1 MADTNKILKTRIV
14 LKNDTA
20 ENWRQSIGKVL
31 LKGEIGIEIDTKKFK
46 IGDGTSDWQ
55 TLPYANMSIEEIES
69 LFDEKAISIYEKEYN
84 GTTDGLNTVIT
95 EVTDPKN
102 GDILIASHVE
112 TISGEKKTISQ
123 TALIYDGS
131 KNTFVALNGNVNASN
146 VILDSNITMA
156 GNYTAVGN
164 LTKSQNGTATFETK
178 GKSVAEALQEIFTK
192 KLQPTIT
199 SQPAVTLTAAKNKA
213 YEVGESVTPTYS
225 ATLSAGSYTYG
236 PATGI
241 TATGWSVTNNLTGAD
256 KETLTTASGSFK
268 AITVTDNTN
277 YTITATATHGVGAVA
292 KDNVGGNSNP
302 EVKIAAGTKTKT
314 SAAITGYRSWFT
326 YVGTNNTDIV
336 NSSFVRGNIS
346 GGDKKCVNKGAAGN
360 NFNVD
365 LAIPAGTK
373 RVFVAIPASK
383 SKSLKSVIDVAGM
396 GLDVKDNFSKETVS
410 IEGANGATAINY
422 DVFIVENAAGLSA
435 TTYKFTF

>member
-1 MADTNKILKTRIV
+1 MAETLTGNKILKTRIV

-20 ENWRQSIGKVL
+20 ENWSNSTGVL
-31 LKGEIGIEIDTKKFK
+31 LKGEIGIEIDTRKFK

-55 TLPYANMSIEEIES
+55 ALPYANMSIEEIES

-95 EVTDPKN
+95 EVTNPKN

-178 GKSVAEALQEIFTK
+178 GKSVAEALQQIFTK

-199 SQPAVTLTAAKNKA
+199 AQPAVTLTASNNKA

-225 ATLSAGSYTYG
+225 ATLSKGSYTYG
-236 PATGI
+236 PDTGI
-241 TATGWSVTNNLTGAD
+241 TATSWSVTNNLTGAD
-256 KETLTTASGSFK
+256 KETLTTSSGSFK
-268 AITVTDNTN
+268 AITVTDSTN
-277 YTITATATHGVGAVA
+277 YTITATATHGAGAVA
-292 KDNVGGNSNP
+292 KDNVGGNSSP
-302 EVKIAAGTKTKT
+302 EVKIAAGSKSKT
-314 SAAITGYRSWFT
+314 SAAITGYRKPFW
-326 YVGTNNTDIV
+326 G
-336 NSSFVRGNIS
+336 
-346 GGDKKCVNKGAAGN
+346 
-360 NFNVD
+360 
-365 LAIPAGTK
+365 
-373 RVFVAIPASK
+373 
-383 SKSLKSVIDVAGM
+383 
-396 GLDVKDNFSKETVS
+396 
-410 IEGANGATAINY
+410 
-422 DVFIVENAAGLSA
+422 
-435 TTYKFTF
+435 

>member
-1 MADTNKILKTRIV
+1 MAETLTGNKILKTRIV

-20 ENWRQSIGKVL
+20 ENWSHSTGVL
-31 LKGEIGIEIDTKKFK
+31 LKGEIGIEIDTRKFK

-55 TLPYANMSIEEIES
+55 ALPYANMSIEEIES

-178 GKSVAEALQEIFTK
+178 GKSVAEALQQIFTK

-199 SQPAVTLTAAKNKA
+199 AQPAVTLTASNNKA

-225 ATLSAGSYTYG
+225 ATLSKGSYTYG
-236 PATGI
+236 PDTGI
-241 TATGWSVTNNLTGAD
+241 TATSWSVTNNLTGAD
-256 KETLTTASGSFK
+256 KETLTTSSGSFK
-268 AITVTDNTN
+268 AITVTDSTN
-277 YTITATATHGVGAVA
+277 YTITATATHGAGAVA
-292 KDNVGGNSNP
+292 KDNVGGNSSP
-302 EVKIAAGTKTKT
+302 EVKIAAGSKSKT
-314 SAAITGYRSWFT
+314 SAAITGYRKPFWGCKTEAQKLTLGSISSEQVRAMSNSGSSVGGVPT
-326 YVGTNNTDIV
+326 TLSVPVGTKQVFFFI
-336 NSSFVRGNIS
+336 
-346 GGDKKCVNKGAAGN
+346 K
-360 NFNVD
+360 
-365 LAIPAGTK
+365 AGTK
-373 RVFVAIPASK
+373 NS
-383 SKSLKSVIDVAGM
+383 
-396 GLDVKDNFSKETVS
+396 
-410 IEGANGATAINY
+410 
-422 DVFIVENAAGLSA
+422 LSA
-435 TTYKFTF
+435 TDSNALNAPVAFTKTASAVSVADKSGNNAVAYDMWHCEYDKALTVAQALKLVWA